1 MTYSLPLLIASDHA
15 GFHLKSFLIKKAAHH
30 NWKDLGPNQP
40 DRTDYP
46 LWAEKLCQHLQPQL
60 FGVLVCGSGQGMV
73 MKANRY
79 PHIRAALC
87 LGQAAARLARSHNN
101 ANVLCLAS
109 RFVSQE
115 ESLEILQAFL
125 TAEFN
130 EKDPAY
136 KRRVKQL

>member
-1 MTYSLPLLIASDHA
+1 MTYSLPLLVASDHA
-15 GFHLKSFLIKKAAHH
+15 GFHLKIFLIKKAQH
-30 NWKDLGPNQP
+30 NWKDLGPNKP

-46 LWAEKLCQHLQPQL
+46 LWAEKLCRNLQPQL

-79 PHIRAALC
+79 PHVRAALC
-87 LGQAAARLARSHNN
+87 LDQAAARLARSHNN

-109 RFVSQE
+109 RSVSPE
-115 ESLEILQAFL
+115 ESLKILQEFL
-125 TAEFN
+125 TTKFN